1 MINRATEPTRGQRF
15 LRDAKVQG
23 LALRIS
29 RGGSKAWVWEGRARG
44 RVRRVTLG
52 HHPALSLPHA
62 RTKALAM
69 AAAVADGK
77 DPAAERARQRGELT
91 FGAFAET
98 YLERHAT
105 PHKRSADEDQR
116 MLRDVLPLKNGHEKR
131 GPSPIPATW
140 KNRRLSDITCAEVA
154 QLHARLERDR
164 GLYAANRVLALL
176 RTMFNLAER
185 WGTLHVENPAAGV
198 RMFREEKR
206 DRFLNPDELKRA
218 LAAIDEEPD
227 WRWKAYFKLSLL
239 LGPRRSEL
247 LSARWVD
254 VDLQT
259 FTWRL
264 PTTKA
269 GRSHVL
275 PLPTAAVAI
284 LESLPSSGKSEWLFP
299 SSTAASGHLEEP
311 KKAWQRIRSQA
322 DVKDVRIHDLRR
334 TLGSWL
340 AANRY
345 GLPLIGRV
353 LNHSQ
358 PSATAIYARVDLEPV
373 RAALEANAQ
382 AMLGGVTAGE
392 NEQRR
397 ATEPGARRPAR
408 PASATRTRPSRRV
421 RKNRRRISSSTPEM
435 RPSPQATLP
444 RNPVHP
450 TMRALD

>member
-1 MINRATEPTRGQRF
+1 MPRLTQAMLDRASAPARGQRF

-29 RGGSKAWVWEGRARG
+29 RGGAKAWVWEGRVRG
-44 RVRRVTLG
+44 RVRRITLG
-52 HHPALSLPHA
+52 HHPAFPLARA

-77 DPAAERARQRGELT
+77 DPAAERARERGELT
-91 FGAFAET
+91 FGAFAQT

-105 PHKRSADEDQR
+105 PHKRSVDEDKR
-116 MLRDVLPLKNGHEKR
+116 MLRDVLPQKKEEDKEHE
-131 GPSPIPATW
+131 PAPIPATW
-140 KNRRLSDITCAEVA
+140 KHRRLSDISHAEVT
-154 QLHARLERDR
+154 QLHGRLQRDR
-164 GLYAANRVLALL
+164 GLYTANRVLALL

-185 WGTLHVENPAAGV
+185 WGTLIAENPASGV

-206 DRFLNPDELKRA
+206 DRFLNPDELKRT
-218 LAAIDEEPD
+218 LAAIEREAD

-254 VDLQT
+254 IDLQMC
-259 FTWRL
+259 TWRI

-269 GRSHVL
+269 GRSHLL
-275 PLPTAAVAI
+275 PLPSPAVAI
-284 LESLPSSGKSEWLFP
+284 LESLPSRGQSDWLFP
-299 SSTAASGHLEEP
+299 STAAASGHLEEP

-340 AANRY
+340 AANQY

-358 PSATAIYARVDLEPV
+358 PSATAIYARLDLEPV

-382 AMLGGVTAGE
+382 AMLVAVTAGE
-392 NEQRR
+392 NERP
-397 ATEPGARRPAR
+397 ATEADAHRVAR
-408 PASATRTRPSRRV
+408 PASATLTSPSRRG
-421 RKNRRRISSSTPEM
+421 RDSDPESRRQHENPD
-435 RPSPQATLP
+435 
-444 RNPVHP
+444 RNGD
-450 TMRALD
+450 R

>member
-1 MINRATEPTRGQRF
+1 MVNRATPPVHGQRF

-52 HHPALSLPHA
+52 RHPAVSLPNA

-69 AAAVADGK
+69 AAAVADGR

-105 PHKRSADEDQR
+105 PRKRSAGEDQR
-116 MLRDVLPLKNGHEKR
+116 MLRDVLPPNAGDEKR
-131 GPSPIPATW
+131 GPSPIPSTW
-140 KNRRLSDITCAEVA
+140 KNRRLSDITRAEVA
-154 QLHARLERDR
+154 QLHARLQRDR
-164 GLYAANRVLALL
+164 GLYTANRVLALL

-185 WGTLHVENPAAGV
+185 WGTFHAENPVAGI

-206 DRFLNPDELKRA
+206 DRFLNPDELKRT

-254 VDLQT
+254 IDLQT

-269 GRSHVL
+269 GRSHLL

-284 LESLPSSGKSEWLFP
+284 LESLPSRAQSEWLFP

-382 AMLGGVTAGE
+382 AMLGTATAADVE
-392 NEQRR
+392 
-397 ATEPGARRPAR
+397 RRPAKELGGRR
-408 PASATRTRPSRRV
+408 PIRSKRHKQRLV
-421 RKNRRRISSSTPEM
+421 
-435 RPSPQATLP
+435 
-444 RNPVHP
+444 
-450 TMRALD
+450 D